1 MAYFMAI
8 CAYNFIVLTFTLVL
22 LDLSF
27 IFVKLGFSMTSS
39 LPVIIGMGGINAAGR
54 TSFHQG
60 FRRIVVDKL
69 TAEARQETFVG
80 LASLM
85 KLVSYENGQ
94 LVDQQGDKVLASEI
108 ETKFGQQILDGTLIR
123 KIEKNHFDPDA
134 THWHQKM
141 TVQPVDKAISFK
153 LRAKELPHPLP
164 NAWQVTDL
172 GDGNV
177 NVEIPENLTIS
188 HDAYRDNPVKAAG
201 QMPTGFEPGALYNS
215 RHQPRG
221 LQATIFAAT
230 DAIRSTGIEWDAILN
245 AINPDQV
252 GTYSASVIG
261 QMHQEGLGGLLK
273 SRLSGSRVSTKQLA
287 LGLNTM
293 PTDFVNAY
301 VMGSI
306 GTTSTAS
313 GACATFLYNLRT
325 AVQDMQAG
333 RIRVAVVGSAEAPVT
348 AEVVEGFGNMSALA
362 NEDGLKKLDK
372 SDTADHRRTS
382 RPFGENCGF
391 TIGEGAQF
399 IVLMDDALAME
410 MGAKVMG
417 SVADVFVN
425 ADGYKKSITAPGPG
439 NYITMA
445 KSVALVQQVL
455 GKESLQ
461 ERSFI
466 LAHGSSTPQNRVTE
480 SLIYDRIATSFDI
493 SNWPVAAPKAFVGHT
508 IGPASGDQMAMA
520 LGVFNDN
527 IMPGVTTIDKV
538 ADDVHDDRL
547 NIATDHWHC
556 GDMDVA
562 FINSKGFGGNN
573 ATAAVFSPEVTL
585 AMMSKRY
592 GEQAMNE
599 YQQKLTLVEEAQSTY
614 RQRANQG
621 EFDVI
626 YKFGQGLL
634 NEDNI
639 EINDDSLTFAE
650 FKHGINLPT
659 ENPFSD
665 MV

>member
-1 MAYFMAI
+1 
-8 CAYNFIVLTFTLVL
+8 
-22 LDLSF
+22 
-27 IFVKLGFSMTSS
+27 MTSS

-60 FRRIVVDKL
+60 FRRIVIDKI
-69 TAEARQETFVG
+69 TVEARQETMVG
-80 LASLM
+80 LATLM
-85 KLVSYENGQ
+85 NLVSFKEGQ
-94 LVDQQGDKVLASEI
+94 YVDANDNEILASEI
-108 ETKFGQQILDGTLIR
+108 EAKFGQQIFDGTLIR
-123 KIEKNHFDPDA
+123 KIESNHFDPDA

-141 TVQPVDKAISFK
+141 NIRPIDKTISFK

-164 NAWQVTDL
+164 KGWQVSELD
-172 GDGNV
+172 DGQV
-177 NVEIPENLTIS
+177 SVEIPEELTIF
-188 HDAYRDNPVKAAG
+188 HDAFRDNPIKAAG

-230 DAIRSTGIEWDAILN
+230 DAIRSTGIEWGAILN
-245 AINPDQV
+245 EINPDQV
-252 GTYSASVIG
+252 GTYSASVVG

-301 VMGSI
+301 VLGSV
-306 GTTSTAS
+306 GTTSTSS

-325 AVQDMQAG
+325 AVHDIQSG
-333 RIRVAVVGSAEAPVT
+333 KVRVAVVGSSDAPVT
-348 AEVVEGFGNMSALA
+348 QEVIEGFGNMSALA
-362 NEDGLKKLDK
+362 NEEGLKKLDN

-399 IVLMDDALAME
+399 VVLMDDELALK
-410 MGAKVMG
+410 MGAKLMG

-445 KSVALVQQVL
+445 KSVALTQQVL

-461 ERSFI
+461 QRSFI

-538 ADDVHDDRL
+538 ADDVHNDRL
-547 NIATDHWHC
+547 NIATQHWHC

-573 ATAAVFSPEVTL
+573 ATAVVLSPKVTL

-599 YQQKLTLVEEAQSTY
+599 YQIKLSLIEQAQERY
-614 RQRANQG
+614 RKRANQG
-621 EFDVI
+621 EFDLI
-626 YKFGQGLL
+626 YKFGKGLL
-634 NEDNI
+634 DEEAI
-639 EINDDSLTFAE
+639 EINEGSLRFSE
-650 FKHGINLPT
+650 FKFSIELPT

>member
-1 MAYFMAI
+1 
-8 CAYNFIVLTFTLVL
+8 
-22 LDLSF
+22 
-27 IFVKLGFSMTSS
+27 MTSS

-60 FRRIVVDKL
+60 FRRIVIDKI
-69 TAEARQETFVG
+69 TAEARQETFIG

-85 KLVSYENGQ
+85 KLVSYKERK
-94 LVDQQGDKVLASEI
+94 LVDQQGEEI
-108 ETKFGQQILDGTLIR
+108 IPSDVEAKFGQQILDGTLIR

-141 TVQPVDKAISFK
+141 HVEPGDNAICFT
-153 LRAKELPHPLP
+153 LRAKELPSPVP
-164 NAWQVTDL
+164 QSWQVNDL
-172 GDGNV
+172 GNGNV
-177 NVEIPENLTIS
+177 SVEIPNELTIF
-188 HDAYRDNPVKAAG
+188 HDAYRDNPIKAAG

-245 AINPDQV
+245 EINPDQV
-252 GTYSASVIG
+252 GTYSASVVG

-293 PTDFVNAY
+293 PTDFINAY
-301 VMGSI
+301 VIGNV
-306 GTTSTAS
+306 GTTSTSS
-313 GACATFLYNLRT
+313 GACATFLYNLRS
-325 AVQDMQAG
+325 AVQDIQAG
-333 RIRVAVVGSAEAPVT
+333 RIRVAVVGSSDAPVT
-348 AEVVEGFGNMSALA
+348 PEVIEGFGNMSALA
-362 NEDGLKKLDK
+362 NEEGLKKLDN

-391 TIGEGAQF
+391 TIGEGAQC
-399 IVLMDDALAME
+399 IVLMDDALAIK

-445 KSVALVQQVL
+445 KSVALVQKVL

-461 ERSFI
+461 QRSFI

-493 SNWPVAAPKAFVGHT
+493 NNWPVAAPKAFVGHT

-538 ADDVHDDRL
+538 ADDVHNDRL
-547 NIATDHWHC
+547 NIATDHWSC

-573 ATAAVFSPEVTL
+573 ATAAVFSPKVTL
-585 AMMSKRY
+585 TMMAKRY
-592 GEQAMNE
+592 SEQEMNE
-599 YQQKLTLVEEAQSTY
+599 YQQKLSLVEQAQEDY
-614 RQRANQG
+614 RLRANQG

-626 YKFGQGLL
+626 YKFGKGLL
-634 NEDNI
+634 DEAAI
-639 EINDDSLTFAE
+639 EINNDSLSFAE
-650 FKHGINLPT
+650 FKYAIDLPS
-659 ENPFSD
+659 ENPFAD